1 MVENVNSAGWCD
13 YWPVQNPDH
22 EDASIR
28 FAFGSARILEL
39 CWQSSL
45 AEPAISG
52 ARHELTTW
60 LAEQFLASL
69 DETRCHLFFTVF
81 GCI

>member
-1 MVENVNSAGWCD
+1 MNGRKREFGRLMLLLACL
-13 YWPVQNPDH
+13 DH